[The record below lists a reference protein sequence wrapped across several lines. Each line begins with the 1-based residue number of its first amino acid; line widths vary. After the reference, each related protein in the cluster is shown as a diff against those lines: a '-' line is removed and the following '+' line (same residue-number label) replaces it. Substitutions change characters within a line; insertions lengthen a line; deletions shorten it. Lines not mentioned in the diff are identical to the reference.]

1 MLSFKKYLMQWMGV
15 GDDSESDRYERQSL
29 ADTLSLP
36 PVWYAHN
43 KICGDIGMLPVDVKR
58 VRGNGAMNDEKHDG
72 YRLFR
77 EQPNMLQSPSV
88 FKEQLFSHAIMY
100 GNGRSAIIREGERVK
115 ELIPLLPDRT
125 RTVLVEGKKYHIT
138 KPKKD
143 DNLDTFANWETNQ
156 DDYVV
161 FPDENVLHIPGFS
174 FNGLEGI
181 GLLQIAAS
189 TFSIGLD
196 SQGHVRNQLKK
207 GFRGKI
213 FLEAPPGAFR
223 KEEDAKEFL
232 TSFNK
237 SEGGPE
243 NASKAGLLREGIKA
257 NAVNMTN
264 TDAQFVELQKFTRQD
279 VGLLFGIDSMP
290 GDGDSV
296 SYNSLEQKNI
306 AYMIA
311 LDRWLVKLE
320 EQCDIKLRTA
330 TQKRLRSHYFKV
342 NRAAILRT
350 DTNTTKDV
358 LTSYV
363 ISKIMS
369 RNEARAKLDLNP
381 VEGGDV
387 FENPAI
393 TPGDSSKPKP
403 EEDNEAPD
411 DENESEV
418 PEDETTGNNARAVE
432 ETIRSLLDREAR
444 NAISGSKR
452 KNFCDWIDN
461 NYAKWEV
468 KLADKLEAIGLDR
481 DLARIHC
488 DESREMLLQVAQES
502 TQETL
507 LENVTALVKDWR
519 NRVYSITGVNE

>member
-1 MLSFKKYLMQWMGV
+1 VCSSDLLS
-15 GDDSESDRYERQSL
+15 
-29 ADTLSLP
+29 
-36 PVWYAHN
+36 
-43 KICGDIGMLPVDVKR
+43 
-58 VRGNGAMNDEKHDG
+58 
-72 YRLFR
+72 
-77 EQPNMLQSPSV
+77 
-88 FKEQLFSHAIMY
+88 
-100 GNGRSAIIREGERVK
+100 
-115 ELIPLLPDRT
+115 
-125 RTVLVEGKKYHIT
+125 
-138 KPKKD
+138 
-143 DNLDTFANWETNQ
+143 
-156 DDYVV
+156 
-161 FPDENVLHIPGFS
+161 
-174 FNGLEGI
+174 
-181 GLLQIAAS
+181 
-189 TFSIGLD
+189 
-196 SQGHVRNQLKK
+196 
-207 GFRGKI
+207 
-213 FLEAPPGAFR
+213 
-223 KEEDAKEFL
+223 
-232 TSFNK
+232 SFNK

-320 EQCDIKLRTA
+320 EQCDIKLRTP

-363 ISKIMS
+363 IAKIMN

-393 TPGDSSKPKP
+393 TPGDPSSSDSQD
-403 EEDNEAPD
+403 DN
-411 DENESEV
+411 EV
-418 PEDETTGNNARAVE
+418 PEDETVGSNARAVE
-432 ETIRSLLDREAR
+432 ETIRSLLDREAN
-444 NAISGSKR
+444 NAISGAKR

-461 NYAKWEV
+461 NYAKWEP

-502 TQETL
+502 TQDTL
-507 LENVTALVKDWR
+507 MVNVTALVKDWK
-519 NRVYSITGVNE
+519 NRVYSITGVNA

>member
-1 MLSFKKYLMQWMGV
+1 MLDFRKYLMQWMGV
-15 GDDSESDRYERQSL
+15 HDENEVDRYERQTL
-29 ADTLSLP
+29 ADSLSLP

-58 VRGNGAMNDEKHDG
+58 VRGQGAVTDEKHDG

-125 RTVLVEGKKYHIT
+125 RTVLSDGIKYHIT

-143 DNLDTFANWETNQ
+143 DDLDTFANWEKNQ
-156 DDYVV
+156 DEYIV
-161 FPDENVLHIPGFS
+161 FPDADVLHIPGFS

-189 TFSIGLD
+189 TFSIGVD
-196 SQGHVRNQLKK
+196 SQSHVRNQLKK

-232 TSFNK
+232 SSFNK

-320 EQCDIKLRTA
+320 EQCDIKLRTP

-358 LTSYV
+358 LTAYV
-363 ISKIMS
+363 IAKIMN

-393 TPGDSSKPKP
+393 TPGDPSSSDSQD
-403 EEDNEAPD
+403 DN
-411 DENESEV
+411 EV
-418 PEDETTGNNARAVE
+418 PEDETVGSNARAVE
-432 ETIRSLLDREAR
+432 EMVRSLISREA
-444 NAISGSKR
+444 NDAIAGTR
-452 KNFCDWIDN
+452 RRIFCDWIDN
-461 NYAKWEV
+461 NYAKWEP
-468 KLADKLEAIGLDR
+468 KFADKLESIGIDR

-488 DESREMLLQVAQES
+488 DKSREMLLQVAQES

-507 LENVTALVKDWR
+507 MANVTELVKDWK
-519 NRVYSITGVNE
+519 NRVYSITGVNV

>member
-1 MLSFKKYLMQWMGV
+1 MVSLRKYLLQWMGV
-15 GDDSESDRYERQSL
+15 TDEGDSDDRYERQSL
-29 ADTLSLP
+29 TDSLSVP

-58 VRGNGAMNDEKHDG
+58 VRGEGAVNDEKHDG

-77 EQPNMLQSPSV
+77 EQPNSLQSPSV
-88 FKEQLFSHAIMY
+88 FKEQLFSHAIMF
-100 GNGRSAIIREGERVK
+100 GNGRAAVIREGERIK
-115 ELIPLLPDRT
+115 ELLPLLPDRT
-125 RTVLVEGKKYHIT
+125 RTVLSDGIKYHIT
-138 KPKKD
+138 KPRKD
-143 DNLDTFANWETNQ
+143 DNLDIFQNWETNH
-156 DDYVV
+156 DEYVV
-161 FPDENVLHIPGFS
+161 FPDADVVHIPGFS
-174 FNGLEGI
+174 FNGIEGM
-181 GLLQIAAS
+181 GLLQIAAA
-189 TFSIGLD
+189 TFSIGVN

-223 KEEDAKEFL
+223 REEDAREFIA
-232 TSFNK
+232 SFNK
-237 SEGGPE
+237 SEGGPD

-320 EQCDIKLRTA
+320 EQCDIKLRTP

-363 ISKIMS
+363 IAKIMN

-393 TPGDSSKPKP
+393 TVNEPANPSS
-403 EEDNEAPD
+403 D
-411 DENESEV
+411 DPPNNN
-418 PEDETTGNNARAVE
+418 DTQTANARAVE
-432 ETIRSLLDREAR
+432 ETIRSLMDREAN
-444 NAISGSKR
+444 NAINGANS
-452 KNFCDWIDN
+452 KNFCDWIDK
-461 NYAKWEV
+461 NYAKWEP

-488 DESREMLLQVAQES
+488 DESREMLLQVAEQS

-507 LENVTALVKDWR
+507 LDNVKSLVSNWKS
-519 NRVYSITGVNE
+519 RVYAITGGNEE